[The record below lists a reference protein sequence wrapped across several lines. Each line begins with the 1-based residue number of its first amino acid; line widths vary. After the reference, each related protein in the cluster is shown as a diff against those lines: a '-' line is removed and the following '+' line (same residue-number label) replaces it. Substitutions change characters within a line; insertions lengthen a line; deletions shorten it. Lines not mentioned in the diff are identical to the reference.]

1 MSDTYQSFLEER
13 AASLEELQGVTKGPA
28 LVDLRLII
36 AKIRK
41 LGGDLSETAQTA
53 AGVVREGREKLV
65 RREVAAEQTQRMKD
79 TFQVFDA
86 DEDGYLSKQEVIQYC
101 QGEHDFEPPKY
112 CLAARWLLA
121 VRLEWPGEALEE
133 FGPPRPVFFLE
144 IDGDQLISRLSR
156 ALRSL

>member
-41 LGGDLSETAQTA
+41 LGGDLSETAQSA

-79 TFQVFDA
+79 PF
-86 DEDGYLSKQEVIQYC
+86 
-101 QGEHDFEPPKY
+101 
-112 CLAARWLLA
+112 
-121 VRLEWPGEALEE
+121 
-133 FGPPRPVFFLE
+133 
-144 IDGDQLISRLSR
+144 
-156 ALRSL
+156 